1 MPVRYCIWSLALL
14 FVLPVRAMPQ
24 QSASEPPASASTGY
38 TVFVHGT
45 PIGHEEVTVQPG
57 ASGLTITS
65 TGRLS
70 APVNRVT
77 RRAEVRYRPDWT
89 PEYLIVEAIVD
100 GGDTTLKTTFSGS
113 TAMSTGSVAGQD
125 VSHTGEV
132 SGQPFVLPR
141 FFFGA
146 YAAIAQRLGAADEGS
161 EYRGFQA
168 PQAPELTFRLSAVS
182 MERMQTGA
190 AVFDVRRYVLLFG
203 SPVDAMEVNLYAD
216 DRGTLLRIYVP
227 AQALDVVRDDL
238 AASTSRAVEYSNP
251 GDEPAIIPSSGFNLG
266 ATLTRPAAGPARV
279 PAVILVGSPDI
290 GGRDAAVA
298 GVPIH
303 GQLAGALADAG
314 FLAVRYDSRGYGQ
327 SGGRVESATFGDYAD
342 DVRAIVKWLADRR
355 DVDRRRIAVLG
366 HGEGAW
372 VALLAAARERRIAA
386 VVAIGTPSTT
396 GAEFVLEQ
404 QRRDLEQMNA
414 SPEDREAKI
423 DLQKRINTAVMTGKW
438 EGIPDDIRSRAD
450 MPWFQSLLAFDPA
463 KVLERVRQPLLFVH
477 GELDR
482 EVLVEHADRIAGLA
496 RTRSDSKS
504 VSVVNVVGVNHLLVP
519 AVTGELGEYPSLSD
533 KNISEGAGAAITDWL
548 AKTFASVR

>member
-1 MPVRYCIWSLALL
+1 MPVRYCILLLALL
-14 FVLPVRAMPQ
+14 FVLPMHAMPQ
-24 QSASEPPASASTGY
+24 QSATEPQAPASIGY

-45 PIGHEEVTVQPG
+45 PIGREEVTVQPS

-89 PEYLIVEAIVD
+89 PEHLIVEAIVD
-100 GGDTTLKTTFSGS
+100 GGDTTVKTTFTGG
-113 TAMSTGSVAGQD
+113 TAISTGSVAGED
-125 VSHTGEV
+125 VSHTGKV

-146 YAAIAQRLGAADEGS
+146 YAAIAQRLVAADEGS

-168 PQAPELTFRLSAVS
+168 PQAPELTFRLNAVS
-182 MERMQTGA
+182 MERMQTGT

-203 SPVDAMEVNLYAD
+203 TPVDAMEVNLYAD

-238 AASTSRAVEYSNP
+238 AASTSRAIEYSNP
-251 GDEPAIIPSSGFNLG
+251 GDEPAIIPSSGFNLS
-266 ATLTRPAAGPARV
+266 ATLTRPAPGQARL

-290 GGRDAAVA
+290 GDRNAAIA

-303 GQLAGALADAG
+303 GQLAGTLAEAG

-327 SGGRVESATFGDYAD
+327 SGGRVESATFGDYAN
-342 DVRAIVKWLADRR
+342 DVRAIVRWLADRR
-355 DVDRRRIAVLG
+355 DIDRRRIAVLG

-372 VALLAAARERRIAA
+372 VALLAASRERRIAA

-396 GAEFVLEQ
+396 GTDFVLEQ
-404 QRRDLEQMNA
+404 QRQNLEQMNA
-414 SPEDREAKI
+414 SPEDREARI
-423 DLQKRINTAVMTGKW
+423 DLQKRINAAVITGKW
-438 EGIPDDIRSRAD
+438 DGIPDDIRSRAD
-450 MPWFQSLLAFDPA
+450 MPWFQSLLVFDPA
-463 KVLERVRQPLLFVH
+463 KVLDDVRQPLLFVH

-482 EVLVEHADRIAGLA
+482 EVRVDHADRLAELA

-504 VSVVNVVGVNHLLVP
+504 VSVANVEGVNHLLVP
-519 AVTGELGEYPSLSD
+519 AVTGELGEYPLLPD
-533 KNISEGAGAAITDWL
+533 KNISDEAGTAITGWL
-548 AKTFASVR
+548 AKTLASVR